1 MIIIFGFLEAFYK
14 YCNHWVEIIM
24 VFSSAW
30 YFLKHDCVMWASCN
44 FSVCESLPT
53 LLPPFFLVPSDDLK
67 PVTLALS
74 TRPRTL
80 VRRKQKCRC
89 TLFLPDERSTPFPP
103 PQKQGQSDTTEK
115 LQFVRI
121 TSVWTP
127 SMLSCL
133 QVNLSWGICHGS
145 SCFCI

>member
-30 YFLKHDCVMWASCN
+30 YFLKHDCVMWTSCN
-44 FSVCESLPT
+44 FSVCESLPS
-53 LLPPFFLVPSDDLK
+53 LLPPILSGPQWWSQTGNFSSVYKAQDLSEGSKNVKVPSFSPK
-67 PVTLALS
+67 NKV
-74 TRPRTL
+74 
-80 VRRKQKCRC
+80 
-89 TLFLPDERSTPFPP
+89 LPTPQMQGRSNTA
-103 PQKQGQSDTTEK
+103 EK
-115 LQFVRI
+115 LQFVWI